1 MERISGEVHAVYGS
15 RPTARPIEESDG
27 NGLSLRMIGT
37 LRVDQHGRQC
47 AVAVA
52 SRKARLLLAVLA
64 AHGHG
69 LVTSD
74 RIVDALWSDSPPAN
88 VVGNVATLV
97 SRLRSTLGGS
107 AILGGRYAYRLGPSV
122 VVDLYEAE
130 QRVADAEAR
139 LAGAD
144 PDAMLPAAQRALD
157 LLTSDSVLVEYP
169 VARWAET
176 ARDLHRGLLR
186 RARHI
191 VADAALLAGDL
202 TTARVAARSAVTAD
216 PLDEPAYRYLMRA
229 HHAAGESDRAVRAYR
244 ELRATLAAEL
254 GIDPAPSTVAL
265 HLATTR
271 AGSRA

>member
-1 MERISGEVHAVYGS
+1 MERTGREVRGVYG
-15 RPTARPIEESDG
+15 PGPAARPVEDPDG

-37 LRVDQHGRQC
+37 LRVERLERPGAL
-47 AVAVA
+47 AVGT
-52 SRKARLLLAVLA
+52 RKARLLLAVLA

-74 RIVDALWSDSPPAN
+74 RIIDALWSDSPPAN
-88 VVGNVATLV
+88 AVGNVATLV
-97 SRLRSTLGGS
+97 SRLRSALGGN

-130 QRVADAEAR
+130 RWVADAGAR
-139 LAGAD
+139 PAGAD
-144 PDAMLPAAQRALD
+144 PDATLRAAQRALD
-157 LLTSDSVLVEYP
+157 LLIYDSVLVEYP
-169 VARWAET
+169 GARWAET

-191 VADAALLAGDL
+191 VAEAALSAGDA
-202 TTARVAARSAVTAD
+202 TTARQAARSAVAAD

-229 HHAAGESDRAVRAYR
+229 HHAAGEPDRAVRAYG
-244 ELRATLAAEL
+244 ELRATLAAEM

-265 HLATTR
+265 HLAMSR